1 MKKIKPTIRSWRWTA
16 ATGSAWERLSAILTA
31 RKNAFVWISNT
42 GLGEQYVIDPAAC
55 ATCEILYELLNP
67 EKMSLAVAEALYTG
81 LINDCGVFQ
90 YSNTTPKTMRIAA
103 KLMEKGVPFTRIIEE
118 SFYQKTYLQNQ
129 ILGRALMESMLVCDG
144 QVIVSVIR
152 KKDME
157 FYGVDSRDLEGI
169 VSQLRNTKGV
179 EVAIFLYETAIQEYK
194 VSMRSNGAV
203 DVSKIAVYYNGGGHV
218 KAAGCTMQGS
228 IHDVIN
234 NLTGHIAR
242 QLDGERRS

>member
-1 MKKIKPTIRSWRWTA
+1 
-16 ATGSAWERLSAILTA
+16 
-31 RKNAFVWISNT
+31 
-42 GLGEQYVIDPAAC
+42 
-55 ATCEILYELLNP
+55 
-67 EKMSLAVAEALYTG
+67 
-81 LINDCGVFQ
+81 
-90 YSNTTPKTMRIAA
+90 
-103 KLMEKGVPFTRIIEE
+103 
-118 SFYQKTYLQNQ
+118 
-129 ILGRALMESMLVCDG
+129 MLVCDG

-234 NLTGHIAR
+234 NLTGPYR
-242 QLDGERRS
+242 QTA